1 MRMFRR
7 FARDDRGI
15 TMVEFAL
22 VGPLFIFL
30 LLAIIELGLT
40 MLTQFVLDGATRS
53 AARLIRT
60 GQLQGQASPIT
71 AFQNT
76 VCGQLDALLPTANC
90 GGGGAT
96 VLFEVQN
103 FPNGF
108 ASINLPACTQ
118 NANQAGNGTPC
129 PFQPGTGGQV
139 VAVRVS
145 YPRPYLVPW
154 VGQCLTTGNCYIGL
168 GGGAPTAFAPSY
180 TTDLVSTVV
189 FQNEPF

>member
-76 VCGQLDALLPTANC
+76 DC

-168 GGGAPTAFAPSY
+168 GGSAPTAFAPSY

>member
-1 MRMFRR
+1 MRMLRR
-7 FARDDRGI
+7 FAGDHRGI
-15 TMVEFAL
+15 TLVEFAL
-22 VGPLFIFL
+22 VGPLFVFL
-30 LLAIIELGLT
+30 LLAVIELGLT

-53 AARLIRT
+53 AARMIRV
-60 GQLQGQASPIT
+60 GELQNQASPIT
-71 AFQNT
+71 AFQT
-76 VCGQLDALLPTANC
+76 ALCTQLDLVVSEASC
-90 GGGGAT
+90 GGNSST
-96 VLFEVQN
+96 VLFEVQA

-108 ASINLPACTQ
+108 SSITFPACTE

-129 PFQPGTGGQV
+129 PFSPGSAGQV
-139 VAVRVS
+139 VGVRVS

-168 GGGAPTAFAPSY
+168 GTKLKPLAPSY